1 MVCFNNDISELLDGI
16 GCGIK
21 VESIGQISNVT
32 VADDLKLISPRV
44 NGLQKMINKMEEYS
58 NKWRFIFNP
67 SKTFIVTF
75 GESTQAFQRNKDTRT
90 WYLYNRPM
98 EEKQY
103 CEHVGILLSGNFSGH
118 KRTQEMVN
126 KGKEIIASLMSVGV
140 RPGGLNPICAAEIWK
155 SVGLPKV
162 LYACH
167 LWWNLSQT
175 DMNDLERVKRLA
187 AKRAQ
192 GLCATTKSEAALGSL
207 GLWTVEGL
215 Y

>member
-1 MVCFNNDISELLDGI
+1 VVCFNNDISELLDGI

-126 KGKEIIASLMSVGV
+126 KEKKSL
-140 RPGGLNPICAAEIWK
+140 
-155 SVGLPKV
+155 
-162 LYACH
+162 H
-167 LWWNLSQT
+167 H
-175 DMNDLERVKRLA
+175 
-187 AKRAQ
+187 
-192 GLCATTKSEAALGSL
+192 
-207 GLWTVEGL
+207 
-215 Y
+215 